1 MKQIYHLRLTNNDE
15 IFGYLLDSENVLT
28 LRVGEPLCTS
38 EIEDDEGN
46 LSIGLMDYL
55 PFSENG
61 YCDIQKSHIIT
72 CTAVHPDISEFYQ
85 LSKHFTDKSSNDMMD
100 KIRYTTMRMNDI
112 INEDNLVDNEY
123 IFEHQSS
130 MVH

>member
-15 IFGYLLDSENVLT
+15 IFGYLLDSENALT

-72 CTAVHPDISEFYQ
+72 CTVVHPDISEFYQ